1 MAFTEGQLAQQRN
14 STTDATSILANTSG
28 RWAIKTIKVCNTSEQ
43 EAKFSMYHDEVGTTY
58 DESTALYWEVP
69 IESKETV
76 LFDTYMCTG
85 STSSNVAY
93 KTSVANALTVT
104 LYGGNIT

>member
-1 MAFTEGQLAQQRN
+1 MGFVEGQLAQQRN
-14 STTDATSILANTSG
+14 ATTTATSILANTSG
-28 RWAIKTIKVCNTSEQ
+28 RWAIKTIKVCNTSDD
-43 EAKFSMYHDEVGTTY
+43 AATFTMYHDETGTTY

-69 IESKETV
+69 IASKETV

-85 STSSNVAY
+85 SQSSNVAY
-93 KTSVANALTVT
+93 KTSVASALTVS

>member
-14 STTDATSILANTSG
+14 STTTATSILANSSG
-28 RWAIKTIKVCNTSEQ
+28 RWAIKTIKVCNTTTN
-43 EAKFSMYHDEVGTTY
+43 EALFTMYHDEDGSTY

-69 IESKETV
+69 VAAKETV

-85 STSSNVAY
+85 SQTSNVAY

-104 LYGGNIT
+104 LYGGNIS